1 MNEGLFGVN
10 PGLIRLNPGFWIE
23 SRILWVESGTV
34 SIFLDFKYVN
44 CISIFHAENSTGQKT
59 QRVRRRCEA
68 PGRQNLVDYLKRL
81 HGPMLTP
88 EIAPMRIMRVYT

>member
-10 PGLIRLNPGFWIE
+10 PGLIGLNPGFWIE
-23 SRILWVESGTV
+23 SGILWVESGTV

-68 PGRQNLVDYLKRL
+68 PGRQNLVVYYKRL
-81 HGPMLTP
+81 RTIWLIHAF
-88 EIAPMRIMRVYT
+88 APIEHI